1 MIPTPTTRVLTGQD
15 LTNALDAVAQLR
27 ITVFSDWPYLYD
39 GDLDYER
46 NYLRTYETS
55 KNAIL
60 VGAFDGDTLVGAS
73 TGTPLVDHADD
84 FAAAFTGT
92 GIDLARTF
100 YCAESVLLPQYRG
113 KGIGKAFFRHR
124 ETHARELGAEQ
135 CCFCSVVR
143 PEDHPHRPAGY
154 RPLDTFWQSLGY
166 RILPGVI
173 AQFSWKD
180 HRDVAETQKPLQFW
194 IKNLI

>member
-1 MIPTPTTRVLTGQD
+1 MTPTPTTRKLTGQD
-15 LTNALDAVAQLR
+15 LTKALDAVAQLR

-55 KNAIL
+55 KCAIL
-60 VGAFDGDTLVGAS
+60 VGAFDGNTLVGAS
-73 TGTPLVDHADD
+73 TGTPLMEHADD
-84 FAAAFTGT
+84 FAAAFKGT
-92 GIDLARTF
+92 GIDLAQTF

-124 ETHARELGAEQ
+124 EAHARELGAQQ

-166 RILPGVI
+166 RVLPGVI

-180 HRDVAETQKPLQFW
+180 HGDDAETQKPLQFW
-194 IKNLI
+194 IKDLI